1 MANATKLTKVEKFN
15 AIANA
20 LVKVGVEE
28 LTVGNE
34 TFSVS
39 EFCTHEVELITAKAE
54 KSREKKAV
62 DNSSFYPL
70 VEQALENGALTPT
83 ELMAKIGVPNTQKV
97 ASIVKGMSNIN
108 KTVKGKKVFYSLV

>member
-20 LVKVGVEE
+20 LVEVGVEE

-39 EFCTHEVELITAKAE
+39 EFCNHEVELIKTKAE
-54 KSREKKAV
+54 KSREKKTV

-108 KTVKGKKVFYSLV
+108 KNVKGKKVFYSLV